1 MLRISKVNFLD
12 KFVWQGIFITKR
24 ISKILSLFIV
34 LHVEDSSE
42 NLELVKCLWNDS
54 LILPSLY
61 LVIRLS

>member
-1 MLRISKVNFLD
+1 MLGISKVNFLN

-24 ISKILSLFIV
+24 ISKISSLFIV

-42 NLELVKCLWNDS
+42 NLEPVKCLWKDS

-61 LVIRLS
+61 LIIRLS